1 MVKHPPAGGRCGFDP
16 WGEKIPWGRK
26 WQPTPVFLPGK
37 FHGQESLADCR
48 QWSRKE
54 SDTIGS
60 CDKVNHPVYQS
71 GCITLHSQVMN
82 LIVS

>member
-37 FHGQESLADCR
+37 FHEQESLAGCR

-60 CDKVNHPVYQS
+60 V
-71 GCITLHSQVMN
+71 IR
-82 LIVS
+82 